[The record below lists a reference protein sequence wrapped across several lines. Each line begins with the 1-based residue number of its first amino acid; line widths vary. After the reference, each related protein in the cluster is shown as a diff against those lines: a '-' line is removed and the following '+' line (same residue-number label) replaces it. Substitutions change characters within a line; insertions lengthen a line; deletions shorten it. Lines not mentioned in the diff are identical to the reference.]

1 MEPAL
6 LLFFFFV
13 VFFLFDLGHTC
24 GVSIYAVF
32 TLKLSIDTVSRASTC
47 RFYFVL
53 RRLVG
58 QVFTFGLNVKAM
70 HHYLRSNSFRSHNDC
85 LLIECITCKRTSC
98 HVQQRR
104 LKSACAFAQSD
115 QKSCLLAFM
124 RNLHIEYKIEYF
136 GQAVQVHRLIRIF
149 ASRADL
155 GVNFHAAR
163 FVFLA
168 PQKHTC
174 HRCKMREETCNIR
187 SM

>member
-6 LLFFFFV
+6 LAFFFF
-13 VFFLFDLGHTC
+13 FFFFDLGHTC
-24 GVSIYAVF
+24 GYAVF
-32 TLKLSIDTVSRASTC
+32 TLKLSIDTVSGASTC

-85 LLIECITCKRTSC
+85 LLIECITCKCTWC
-98 HVQQRR
+98 PVQQRR

-124 RNLHIEYKIEYF
+124 RNLHSENWILWSGCAGAQTNPNLRFSRGSRGKFSCCAI
-136 GQAVQVHRLIRIF
+136 RLSCTAKAHLSSLQIAWR
-149 ASRADL
+149 
-155 GVNFHAAR
+155 NM
-163 FVFLA
+163 
-168 PQKHTC
+168 QY
-174 HRCKMREETCNIR
+174 
-187 SM
+187 